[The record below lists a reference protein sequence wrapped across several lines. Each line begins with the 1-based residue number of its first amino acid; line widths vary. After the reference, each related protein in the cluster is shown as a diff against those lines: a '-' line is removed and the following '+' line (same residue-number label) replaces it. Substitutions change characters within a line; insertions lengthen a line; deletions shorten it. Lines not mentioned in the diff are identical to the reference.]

1 MDGGACGASDMVV
14 QVKADHGVTAIN
26 ERLRP
31 NNHGIT
37 PNATQVPPL
46 FPQQFVSAPPPT
58 AAVLYAAIP
67 PEVQF
72 NLYRVVT
79 EGVRHEENTYGYFNS
94 AFAHI
99 FPPSQRFQVS
109 A

>member
-1 MDGGACGASDMVV
+1 MGL
-14 QVKADHGVTAIN
+14 H
-26 ERLRP
+26 
-31 NNHGIT
+31 
-37 PNATQVPPL
+37 PNATEVPPP

-58 AAVLYAAIP
+58 AAVLYATIP